1 MAGESNIREW
11 LRKVRRDTWLQ
22 ARVMNSMGEDW
33 QRFDELMAKFTKA
46 KLTGSEKEELQGL
59 LAKLK
64 AKNLDDPNIQKLSLT
79 S

>member
-22 ARVMNSMGEDW
+22 ARVMNSMGNDW
-33 QRFDELMAKFTKA
+33 QRFDELTVKLTRA
-46 KLTGSEKEELQGL
+46 KLTASEDEELQGL

-64 AKNLDDPNIQKLSLT
+64 AKNLDDPNIQRLKI
-79 S
+79 